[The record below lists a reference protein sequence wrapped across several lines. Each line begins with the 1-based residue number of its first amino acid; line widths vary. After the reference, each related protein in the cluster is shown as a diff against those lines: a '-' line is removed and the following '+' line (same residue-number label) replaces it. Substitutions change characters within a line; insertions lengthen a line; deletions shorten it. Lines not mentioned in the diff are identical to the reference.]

1 MVERHEDDV
10 DDDTERDGQ
19 LGERVEDQ
27 IGQDLA
33 GLQPDVAAIPDAE
46 DVDWLFEVLAED
58 LFVLGTLV
66 VVVVHE
72 PADVCRLTHR
82 TFGHLVD
89 DVVQYLNILKINK
102 WMKIYFFGVLA
113 SSFPV

>member
-1 MVERHEDDV
+1 VR
-10 DDDTERDGQ
+10 R
-19 LGERVEDQ
+19 
-27 IGQDLA
+27 LA
-33 GLQPDVAAIPDAE
+33 
-46 DVDWLFEVLAED
+46 
-58 LFVLGTLV
+58 
-66 VVVVHE
+66 
-72 PADVCRLTHR
+72 HR